1 METHSSWY
9 DRVLKQSDMIQE
21 LEKKPKVA
29 LCRKCRGTG
38 KYRGSDTLEERI
50 CEQCEGS
57 GRVTVSA
64 KMTFDIRPY
73 KPIPKQ

>member
-1 METHSSWY
+1 MILE
-9 DRVLKQSDMIQE
+9 VEKQ
-21 LEKKPKVA
+21 PKVA

-38 KYRGSDTLEERI
+38 KVRNTETSELQI
-50 CEQCEGS
+50 CDQCEGS

-73 KPIPKQ
+73 RNNQ

>member
-1 METHSSWY
+1 
-9 DRVLKQSDMIQE
+9 MIQE
-21 LEKKPKVA
+21 VEKQPKVA

-38 KYRGSDTLEERI
+38 KYRDPDTQKVQI

-64 KMTFDIRPY
+64 KMILDIRPY
-73 KPIPKQ
+73 DPGCNQ